1 MLYKGDFIARIPND
15 ENAKAKIEEY
25 KAIHG
30 QLRLWGRHPKRKQV
44 MAENGLTRNFMGD
57 IPHRLSTEIVIY
69 RNENGMT
76 YRQFRSLEVGT
87 MVQTLRFWN
96 GLFSDTNYTSKKIGI
111 VIDKKGKNQVKIA
124 LGDRVI
130 WTTRQQVILYKYD
143 KK

>member
-44 MAENGLTRNFMGD
+44 MAQNGLIQNFMGD
-57 IPHRLSTEIVIY
+57 LPYRLGSEIVIY

-76 YRQFRSLEVGT
+76 FKQFQDLQVGT
-87 MVQTLRFWN
+87 MIETVRLWS
-96 GLFSDTNYTSKKIGI
+96 GDFSTKEIGI

-124 LGDRVI
+124 LGDRAI

-143 KK
+143 KR

>member
-1 MLYKGDFIARIPND
+1 MLWKGDFIARIPND

-69 RNENGMT
+69 RNEDGMT
-76 YRQFRSLEVGT
+76 FKQFQNLQVGD
-87 MVQTLRFWN
+87 MVQTRHLA
-96 GLFSDTNYTSKKIGI
+96 LPSHKELAI
-111 VIDKKGKNQVKIA
+111 VLGKYGKNKIKIA
-124 LGDRVI
+124 LRDQVL
-130 WTTRQQVILYKYD
+130 WTTRQYLILYKYD
-143 KK
+143 KR

>member
-30 QLRLWGRHPKRKQV
+30 QLRLRGRHPKRKQV
-44 MAENGLTRNFMGD
+44 MAENGLTPNFMGD

-76 YRQFRSLEVGT
+76 FKQFQDLQVGD
-87 MVQTLRFWN
+87 MVQTRHR
-96 GLFSDTNYTSKKIGI
+96 SQSYQSEIGI
-111 VIDKKGKNQVKIA
+111 VLDKSGKRMIKIA
-124 LGDRVI
+124 LGNRVL
-130 WTTRQQVILYKYD
+130 WTTRQYAVLYKYD
-143 KK
+143 KR